1 MSQPVPDCP
10 CMTTDGSVKSVITF
24 VGTFTGCK
32 NIAKSNTVGSTNN
45 SEGATAVRS
54 NGTAAIA
61 CGR

>member
-1 MSQPVPDCP
+1 
-10 CMTTDGSVKSVITF
+10 MTTDGSVKSVITF